1 MPALLLRFAGYI
13 STCLLLTMAGQGCAA
28 ELEILVSVEK
38 SGDTFIVSAT
48 GELPVPLR
56 TVWDVLTDF
65 DNMTAIMNNLIVSKV
80 TNRQGNTL
88 TVHQEGKARYGIFSY
103 AFESEREIRLEPR
116 KRILSRQITG
126 NARHF
131 ASEAELSAHSTG
143 TRLHYRAEII
153 PDSGLGRLFGG
164 PFIQHEIEEQLH
176 TMAAEMIRRQTA
188 RGLTE
193 KPPAQ

>member
-1 MPALLLRFAGYI
+1 MSALLRFSGFI
-13 STCLLLTMAGQGCAA
+13 STCLLLGMVGLSGAA
-28 ELEILVSVEK
+28 EVEILVSVEK
-38 SGDTFIVSAT
+38 SGDTFIVNAT
-48 GELPVPLR
+48 GKLPVALR
-56 TVWDVLTDF
+56 TAWDVLTDF
-65 DNMTAIMNNLIVSKV
+65 DNMTTIMNNLIVSKI

-88 TVHQEGKARYGIFSY
+88 TVHQEGKARYGVFSY

-153 PDSGLGRLFGG
+153 PDSGFGRLLGG

-176 TMAAEMIRRQTA
+176 AMAAEMVRRQTA

-193 KPPAQ
+193 KPLGL

>member
-1 MPALLLRFAGYI
+1 MSALLRFSGFI
-13 STCLLLTMAGQGCAA
+13 STCLLLGMVGLSGAA
-28 ELEILVSVEK
+28 EVEILVSVEK
-38 SGDTFIVSAT
+38 SGDTFIVNAT
-48 GELPVPLR
+48 GKLPVALR
-56 TVWDVLTDF
+56 TAWDVLTDF
-65 DNMTAIMNNLIVSKV
+65 DNMTTIMNNLIVSKI

-88 TVHQEGKARYGIFSY
+88 TVHQEGKARYGVFSY

-153 PDSGLGRLFGG
+153 PDTGFGRLLGG

-176 TMAAEMIRRQTA
+176 AMAAEMVRRQTA

-193 KPPAQ
+193 KPLGQ